1 MTFKN
6 LVYSNGLRVRII
18 SELPDNGR
26 LIRFRRERF
35 IIEFCNEIHECLDIG
50 SAKEVVSKLMDK
62 FASKEMEEERN
73 KKAID
78 KLVDEWTKETKDIV
92 GEARFES
99 PDTCD
104 EQQEE

>member
-1 MTFKN
+1 MAFMN

-18 SELPDNGR
+18 SELPDNGG

-35 IIEFCNEIHECLDIG
+35 IIEFCNEIHECFDIG

-62 FASKEMEEERN
+62 FVSKEKEKERD

-78 KLVDEWTKETKDIV
+78 KLVNEWTKETKDIV
-92 GEARFES
+92 GEARFEI
-99 PDTCD
+99 PDTYD